1 VVGKR
6 GLKRKLLRNKRR
18 RNIKFRNYDTMMIL
32 GVPDI
37 VVRELVHVDL
47 EPTVI
52 IDVHVG
58 NEELYDKP
66 SFSLPT

>member
-1 VVGKR
+1 M
-6 GLKRKLLRNKRR
+6 
-18 RNIKFRNYDTMMIL
+18 TIL
-32 GVPDI
+32 GVPNI

-52 IDVHVG
+52 INVHVG